1 MCISFTFT
9 YLSKSALCNSRFHL
23 VWSAGKIRTSGQRN
37 HPSMEANRIYCSR
50 LGRESFWSAY
60 LQYNINDNPAKKH
73 AINTTPSIN
82 FRQCCSIYIR
92 YTTICLKTRDI
103 DGQRYVAIFIAH
115 LCMTY
120 TVGFVLMCTLR
131 EKYWPNLYN
140 LTGVRNRPL
149 PSRPIRG
156 QYLVPML

>member
-9 YLSKSALCNSRFHL
+9 CLSKSALCITRFHL

-82 FRQCCSIYIR
+82 FRQCSSIYIR

-103 DGQRYVAIFIAH
+103 DGQRYVAIYIAH
-115 LCMTY
+115 LWFRTSWLFLNIKNKKF
-120 TVGFVLMCTLR
+120 GKIWIQIF
-131 EKYWPNLYN
+131 
-140 LTGVRNRPL
+140 L
-149 PSRPIRG
+149 PKNTKKI
-156 QYLVPML
+156 